1 MEPAGTYH
9 AAAPVGV
16 APPNWRPEP
25 DPPTA
30 IAPLALFC
38 PFSPWLPLFPSPTLV
53 RRASLHLGAFLCQWH
68 HSTDAS
74 RPHRCHQPL
83 SGENRK
89 QYNDVR
95 PVMPA
100 HTHPTW
106 RAQPLPLRNR
116 DCGTR
121 MPGGVL
127 TPSGFSGMPAPFPQ
141 SNAHRN
147 WWGFAR
153 DPCLCRIRHKH
164 ASRANPNHAMIAASS
179 RCRLTCGS
187 SPATWMSAN
196 TRRWLHGADRSSQ
209 GGVQRC
215 GSPAA
220 SRRAQLA

>member
-141 SNAHRN
+141 SN
-147 WWGFAR
+147 
-153 DPCLCRIRHKH
+153 
-164 ASRANPNHAMIAASS
+164 PNHAMIAASS